1 MPKEVVQSN
10 NGMINF
16 IFNAINN
23 SLLELN
29 TSNMATITSVS
40 DDKTKVDV
48 TIDSS
53 KEEVP
58 DIPFVTLQGGGSFL
72 QFPISV
78 GDKVLLIF
86 AKDTIED
93 WLSGDDDFI
102 FDSNF
107 DINNA
112 FALVGINNINPIEIQ
127 DYTDFKIDTIKIRN
141 ENEELITILSE
152 TTQALIDTSD
162 LLSTTNV
169 VIASGSS
176 AGTYPISSQA
186 AFTSLKTAI
195 DDLKTRLDTF
205 KV

>member
-1 MPKEVVQSN
+1 MSKEVVQSN
-10 NGMINF
+10 DGMINF
-16 IFNAINN
+16 IFNAIDN

-29 TSNMATITSVS
+29 TSNMATITAISE
-40 DDKTKVDV
+40 DKTLLDV
-48 TIDSS
+48 IIDSS

-58 DIPFVTLQGGGSFL
+58 DIPFVSLQGGGSFL
-72 QFPISV
+72 QFPLSV

-86 AKDTIED
+86 AKDTVED
-93 WLSGDDDFI
+93 WLSGDENFI
-102 FDSNF
+102 FNSNF

-112 FALVGINNINPIEIQ
+112 FALVGINNTNPIEIQ
-127 DYTDFKIDTIKIRN
+127 DYTDFKVDTIKIRN

-152 TTQALIDTSD
+152 TTQALSDTSD

-169 VIASGSS
+169 VVTTGSS

-186 AFTSLKTAI
+186 AFSSLKTTI
-195 DDLKTRLDTF
+195 DDLKTRLDSF